1 MEKHFVSERNGRSQI
16 TERGRRS
23 PRHSRIRF
31 AVCGMLYGV
40 FCSFCLFAAPASAGV
55 TAESTRVIFSTGAM
69 ERSLQL
75 VNVNAYPVIVQAWV
89 DNGELDSVP
98 EESKS
103 PIIPLPPIFRMNR
116 GDQTSLRLI
125 YSGEPLA
132 DDRESV
138 FWLNLYEIPPNA
150 TDLPPESELLT
161 VTMRTQMKV
170 FVRPEKLPFP
180 ADEMPGRL
188 AFSLKTE
195 AGKPR
200 LTIANPTPYFATISA
215 LQVTGAGVAQEG
227 KVDMISPFSEA
238 TLDLDAFPAA
248 AAGTADIRFSVIGD
262 DGNQVSGKRTV
273 KIE

>member
-1 MEKHFVSERNGRSQI
+1 MEKHLVSDRNGRSQI

-23 PRHSRIRF
+23 PRHSRLRF
-31 AVCGMLYGV
+31 AVCGMLYGM
-40 FCSFCLFAAPASAGV
+40 FYSFCLLCAPASAGV
-55 TAESTRVIFSTGAM
+55 TAESTRVIFSAGAM

-75 VNVNAYPVIVQAWV
+75 VNSNPYPVIVQAWI

-103 PIIPLPPIFRMNR
+103 PIIPLPPIFRLNR

-138 FWLNLYEIPPNA
+138 FWLNLDEIPPNA
-150 TDLPPESELLT
+150 TDLPPDSELLT

-170 FVRPEKLPFP
+170 FVRPEKLPFG
-180 ADEMPGRL
+180 ASELPGRL
-188 AFSLKTE
+188 MFSLKTE

-200 LTIANPTPYFATISA
+200 LTIANPTPYFATIGA
-215 LQVTGAGVAQEG
+215 LQVTEAGVSQSRYDCPVLRGSAR
-227 KVDMISPFSEA
+227 SRC
-238 TLDLDAFPAA
+238 FP
-248 AAGTADIRFSVIGD
+248 RSRCRRRPCRY
-262 DGNQVSGKRTV
+262 QVFRDR
-273 KIE
+273 